1 MHISWL
7 GQTCIKL
14 QTKNLNDDIIV
25 LIDPYKPEKGTF
37 PRNLSPHIA
46 VLSRGQKNIITL
58 SQNPFIMDSLGE
70 VEVKNVMIYSYPAEN
85 QAIFKINA
93 EGLNIVHLSDI
104 NKKPSQ
110 DIMDKI
116 SDPDILIIPVGDSE
130 KYLNVR
136 DASAIINEL
145 EPKVIIPMAY
155 KCDSDPQAKGLED
168 FIKEIGLSPKITD
181 KKVIIKQKDLPQDR
195 MELIVLEKSV

>member
-14 QTKNLNDDIIV
+14 QTKNLNDDVIV

-37 PRNLSPHIA
+37 PRSLAPQIA
-46 VLSRGQKNIITL
+46 VLSKGRKNTITL
-58 SQNPFIMDSLGE
+58 SQDPFIIDSLGE
-70 VEVKNVMIYSYPAEN
+70 IEVKNVMIYSYPAEK
-85 QAIFKINA
+85 QSVFKINA

-110 DIMDKI
+110 STMDKI
-116 SDPDILIIPVGDSE
+116 ADPDILIIPVGDNE
-130 KYLNVR
+130 KYLNTKE
-136 DASAIINEL
+136 ANAIIGEL
-145 EPKVIIPMAY
+145 EPKIIIPMAY
-155 KCDSDPQAKGLED
+155 KCDSDPTAKGLED
-168 FIKEIGLSPKITD
+168 FIKEIGLAPKTTD